1 MCYFIILQG
10 CAVTCITVMGW
21 DSRTRNEGRQ
31 RAARAWVAAWEQH
44 TPPRVAFRRHGGR
57 CALQLAAPVLQGG
70 KAQSRKHQTH
80 HTGQRLGRWGY
91 SVGGVT
97 GDLAPRPG
105 FRSEIQR
112 RRRREPCEYLRKESS
127 GPRASGTH
135 MALRQD
141 RAQGAWRP
149 LGRRFMPFK
158 AVNREGSRS
167 GRLCRAQGQ
176 QRRRR
181 DLDGGWQGVGL
192 GERQGA
198 AVGVRTHP
206 WEATSF

>member
-1 MCYFIILQG
+1 MLLRNSPGPCCDLHNCDGVGQQDEERAQAEGSPGLGG
-10 CAVTCITVMGW
+10 CLGAAHTSSGGIPSPWGPLCPAAGS
-21 DSRTRNEGRQ
+21 SRSTGR
-31 RAARAWVAAWEQH
+31 ES
-44 TPPRVAFRRHGGR
+44 PE
-57 CALQLAAPVLQGG
+57 
-70 KAQSRKHQTH
+70 SKHQTY
-80 HTGQRLGRWGY
+80 HTGQRLGRWGC